1 MCVLGDVI
9 CSLVYYFILG
19 WLFLFIWIILE
30 SDLREI
36 KHLLYSMDK
45 KLDSLLDRGDT
56 NAMMR
61 LSEYSLRDF
70 LLDEPVS

>member
-1 MCVLGDVI
+1 MM
-9 CSLVYYFILG
+9 
-19 WLFLFIWIILE
+19 E

-56 NAMMR
+56 IAMMR

-70 LLDEPVS
+70 LLDEPDLYTVDDVKSRSD